1 MWTAAVLAL
10 LPASVQT
17 ADTVVVRADNPP
29 EWGEAVQLVEELR
42 IGSLDGAEEEIFG
55 RITGVA
61 IGPERT
67 VYVADEQV
75 PVIRQFAADGSWIR
89 NIGRQGEGPGEYNSI
104 LGIRGLYGRTLRI
117 LDQRN
122 RRVTTYQNFEY
133 HASFR
138 SGSGYYGYD
147 AFAVDTAGTTYVKA
161 VLRDRSAPRVSGAEW
176 DFGWVRID
184 VEGEVLDTLHV
195 PAADEVGGGFV
206 LSGKGGYYR
215 PFTIMTLSTVSP
227 HGYLLTVRN
236 DQYAIHRPLPDGRVL
251 RIERD
256 AEPVPVKPEEKA
268 QWEDWLDYSEV
279 VAEDMGEQ
287 NRKLGPIPD
296 TKPLIRDL
304 MTDDDGRIWVAVY
317 AEARFKPYSDAER
330 AERGD
335 RPSLEW
341 NQPLAWEVLDG
352 GGRFLGRLTLPDKTS
367 LLAAR
372 GTTVWGSQVGTYGEE
387 YVVRFK
393 IERD

>member
-1 MWTAAVLAL
+1 MSIAAFFAL
-10 LPASVQT
+10 LTATVQS

-29 EWGEAVQLVEELR
+29 EWGEAVRLVEGLR
-42 IGSLDGAEEEIFG
+42 IGSLDGAEQEVFG

-89 NIGRQGEGPGEYNSI
+89 NFGRQGEGPGEYNSI
-104 LGIRGLYGRTLRI
+104 LGIRSLDGRTLRI

-122 RRVTTYQNFEY
+122 RRVTTYQDLEY
-133 HASFR
+133 HASFG

-147 AFAVDTAGTTYVKA
+147 AFAVDTAGITYVKA
-161 VLRDRSAPRVSGAEW
+161 VLRDPATPRVSGAEW

-184 VEGEVLDTLHV
+184 AEGEVLDTLDV
-195 PAADEVGGGFV
+195 PARDEDGGGFTIT
-206 LSGKGGYYR
+206 GHGGPYQ
-215 PFTIMTLSTVSP
+215 PFTVMTLSTVSP

-236 DQYAIHRPLPDGRVL
+236 DRYAMHRPLQDGRIL

-256 AEPVPVKPEEKA
+256 AEPVPVKREEKA
-268 QWEDWLDYSEV
+268 QWEDWLDHFAGA
-279 VAEDMGEQ
+279 AEEMPGHH
-287 NRKLGPIPD
+287 KLGPIPD
-296 TKPLIRDL
+296 TKPLIRNL
-304 MTDDDGRIWVAVY
+304 MVDDDGRIWVAVY

-341 NQPLAWEVLDG
+341 NQPLAWEVFDA
-352 GGRFLGRLTLPDKTS
+352 GGRFLGRLTLPDRTS

-372 GTTVWGSQVGTYGEE
+372 GTTVWGSQAGTYGEE
-387 YVVRFK
+387 YVVRFR
-393 IERD
+393 IERN